1 MKIAP
6 ARPAGTG
13 CRLAVTSKE
22 SLIPHL
28 RLAAVNDQPEQVP
41 ASGLSWSEI
50 CHLNDS
56 H

>member
-1 MKIAP
+1 
-6 ARPAGTG
+6 
-13 CRLAVTSKE
+13 
-22 SLIPHL
+22 L
-28 RLAAVNDQPEQVP
+28 RLVVHCGEAEVRYQAFLGRDGQPEQVP